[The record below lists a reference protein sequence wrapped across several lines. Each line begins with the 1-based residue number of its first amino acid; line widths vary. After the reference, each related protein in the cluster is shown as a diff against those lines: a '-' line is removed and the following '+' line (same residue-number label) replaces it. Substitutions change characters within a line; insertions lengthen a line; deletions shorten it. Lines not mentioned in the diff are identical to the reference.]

1 MRLHL
6 IQKIY
11 APLNKSGQVKVN
23 SWSPSVITSPTTTS
37 CVHMVKVKS
46 KEVLAKHLIQV
57 KDAEHPN
64 QNKTLEEKGREEIL
78 KKILDNTTLF
88 QMSVSRTQ

>member
-1 MRLHL
+1 
-6 IQKIY
+6 
-11 APLNKSGQVKVN
+11 
-23 SWSPSVITSPTTTS
+23 
-37 CVHMVKVKS
+37 MVKVKS

-78 KKILDNTTLF
+78 NDTTL
-88 QMSVSRTQ
+88 SDVSQ